1 MMIYGP
7 NDAKTKAIAAAF
19 AVTPGIAARRMDEM
33 EDADPTPNEG
43 PVEVGKLKER
53 DRESK
58 A

>member
-19 AVTPGIAARRMDEM
+19 AKIAVTPGIAARRMDEM

-43 PVEVGKLKER
+43 PVEVGKLKE
-53 DRESK
+53 SK
-58 A
+58 